1 MVRTLCLAI
10 VAVAAILI
18 QTPADAQQSSRLHR
32 ILETGT
38 LRVGT
43 TGDFKP
49 MSFRDPASK
58 EYIGYDIEV
67 AKQLAKDMDVELEFV
82 ATDWKT
88 LINGIV
94 ADKYDIS
101 TGASLNM
108 ARAKVAGYTQPYIE
122 FGTVPMTL
130 KANVGKYDGWDS
142 INKAGTSVAVTL
154 GTVFEAQAR
163 QYFPDAEIKSVEA
176 PARDFQ
182 EVLSNRAQVSIT
194 SNVEA
199 ATLIET
205 YPELA
210 VIKVDK
216 ARSRRP
222 GAFLVAQDDQIWLNY
237 VNHWISLKKTQGFF
251 EALEKKWLVGG

>member
-1 MVRTLCLAI
+1 
-10 VAVAAILI
+10 
-18 QTPADAQQSSRLHR
+18 
-32 ILETGT
+32 
-38 LRVGT
+38 
-43 TGDFKP
+43 
-49 MSFRDPASK
+49 
-58 EYIGYDIEV
+58 
-67 AKQLAKDMDVELEFV
+67 
-82 ATDWKT
+82 
-88 LINGIV
+88 
-94 ADKYDIS
+94 
-101 TGASLNM
+101 
-108 ARAKVAGYTQPYIE
+108 
-122 FGTVPMTL
+122 
-130 KANVGKYDGWDS
+130 VGKYDGWDS

>member
-1 MVRTLCLAI
+1 MVRILCLAI
-10 VAVAAILI
+10 VAAAAVLI

-101 TGASLNM
+101 SGA
-108 ARAKVAGYTQPYIE
+108 
-122 FGTVPMTL
+122 
-130 KANVGKYDGWDS
+130 
-142 INKAGTSVAVTL
+142 
-154 GTVFEAQAR
+154 
-163 QYFPDAEIKSVEA
+163 
-176 PARDFQ
+176 
-182 EVLSNRAQVSIT
+182 
-194 SNVEA
+194 
-199 ATLIET
+199 
-205 YPELA
+205 
-210 VIKVDK
+210 
-216 ARSRRP
+216 
-222 GAFLVAQDDQIWLNY
+222 
-237 VNHWISLKKTQGFF
+237 
-251 EALEKKWLVGG
+251 

>member
-1 MVRTLCLAI
+1 
-10 VAVAAILI
+10 
-18 QTPADAQQSSRLHR
+18 
-32 ILETGT
+32 
-38 LRVGT
+38 
-43 TGDFKP
+43 
-49 MSFRDPASK
+49 
-58 EYIGYDIEV
+58 
-67 AKQLAKDMDVELEFV
+67 
-82 ATDWKT
+82 
-88 LINGIV
+88 
-94 ADKYDIS
+94 
-101 TGASLNM
+101 
-108 ARAKVAGYTQPYIE
+108 
-122 FGTVPMTL
+122 MTL

-194 SNVEA
+194 R
-199 ATLIET
+199 
-205 YPELA
+205 
-210 VIKVDK
+210 
-216 ARSRRP
+216 RSRRP